1 MVLEWDPYNF
11 PKKNPWVYIA
21 RQVIIGTYNGLKQL
35 TVTGVR
41 IMHPR
46 NGLGDEAHPLKTHYE

>member
-1 MVLEWDPYNF
+1 MALEWDPHNF

-35 TVTGVR
+35 TITGVG
-41 IMHPR
+41 IMHPH
-46 NGLGDEAHPLKTHYE
+46 N